1 FCPCCSLYYHSVL
14 YSTLLSP
21 AGKLNVAVPL
31 GPLSINEGSNIVL
44 PCHLKPEVSAVTMEV
59 RWFREKFTDPVYVY
73 NNGKFTEGSAY
84 RGRAT
89 LFHQELIRGN
99 VSLLLKN
106 VRISDNGL
114 YKCHVSSGQWYE
126 EPPLHLLVRRQGTKP
141 LIEVLKHERDS
152 VKLRCSSEG
161 WFPEPLMFWA
171 DKSGKNI
178 TADTKLAEKQAKD
191 SPYSIASHIHIERS
205 RNREGLDC
213 VVIQQDQELQ
223 FESRVNINDEFF
235 ESTHPVRTYVSVTV
249 IPIVLGLVCIMA
261 AVIYHRNG
269 RQDKSGKNITADT
282 KLAEKQAKDSPYSI
296 ASHIHIERSRNREG
310 LDCVVIQQD
319 QELQFESRVNI
330 NVRTYVSVT
339 VIPIV
344 LGLVCIMAA
353 VIYHRNGRQDLN
365 PIEHLWDVLPKQ
377 VRSME
382 APPRNLQ
389 DLKDLLLTSW
399 CQIPQHTFR
408 VDVTLDPETAQN
420 RLRVSEDGKSVT
432 LGERQSVSDNGRR
445 FEQQFCVLGKTGFS
459 SGRQYWEVTVGEK
472 TDWYV
477 GVTRESAKR
486 DGNVA
491 LLPERGYWGLSLI
504 DNKLN
509 TSTQPVI
516 PLPLS
521 LKPQK
526 VGVFVDCDEG
536 QVSFY
541 NVETRSHI
549 YTFTITTEKKEVLY
563 PCFGTF
569 PPCKKTLTISPVNTM
584 TSSNQSTGQA
594 R

>member
-1 FCPCCSLYYHSVL
+1 
-14 YSTLLSP
+14 
-21 AGKLNVAVPL
+21 
-31 GPLSINEGSNIVL
+31 
-44 PCHLKPEVSAVTMEV
+44 MEV
-59 RWFREKFTDPVYVY
+59 RWFREDFDDTVYVY
-73 NNGKFTEGSAY
+73 NYGKVTDGSAY

-114 YKCHVSSGQWYE
+114 YRCHVSSGQWFE
-126 EPPLHLLVRRQGTKP
+126 EPQLHLLVRRQGTKP

-191 SPYSIASHIHIERS
+191 SPYSITSHIHIERS
-205 RNREGLDC
+205 RHREGMDC

-223 FESRVNINDEFF
+223 FESRVKISGRINGLLNAEKYRQILIHHAIPAGRHLIGPKFILLHDNDPKH
-235 ESTHPVRTYVSVTV
+235 TATV
-249 IPIVLGLVCIMA
+249 IKNYLQRKEEQGVLEVMVWPPQSPDL
-261 AVIYHRNG
+261 
-269 RQDKSGKNITADT
+269 NIIESVWDYM
-282 KLAEKQAKDSPYSI
+282 KREKQL
-296 ASHIHIERSRNREG
+296 R
-310 LDCVVIQQD
+310 
-319 QELQFESRVNI
+319 
-330 NVRTYVSVT
+330 
-339 VIPIV
+339 
-344 LGLVCIMAA
+344 
-353 VIYHRNGRQDLN
+353 
-365 PIEHLWDVLPKQ
+365 LPKSTEELC
-377 VRSME
+377 VFFHS
-382 APPRNLQ
+382 P
-389 DLKDLLLTSW
+389 
-399 CQIPQHTFR
+399 
-408 VDVTLDPETAQN
+408 VDVTLDPETAQEQ
-420 RLRVSEDGKSVT
+420 LRVSEDGKSVT

-445 FEQQFCVLGKTGFS
+445 FEDQFCVLGKTGFS

-477 GVTRESAKR
+477 GVTRESAER

-491 LLPERGYWGLSLI
+491 LLPERGYWGLRLI
-504 DNKLN
+504 DNKLKA
-509 TSTQPVI
+509 STQPVI
-516 PLPLS
+516 LLPLS

-549 YTFTITTEKKEVLY
+549 YTFTITTENLF

-584 TSSNQSTGQA
+584 TSSNQPTGQA